1 MDARHPVERKLPPRG
16 NCTICKQTRMEMHNR
31 YHDTECQSVVA
42 ELKAELKKQRA
53 ELNETDEAY
62 PELQQIIDANWN

>member
-1 MDARHPVERKLPPRG
+1 
-16 NCTICKQTRMEMHNR
+16 
-31 YHDTECQSVVA
+31 VVPA
-42 ELKAELKKQRA
+42 ELKAELKKQRV